1 MKYLK
6 IFKKFQTFL
15 NEQEKENCSGVE
27 NVACRC
33 VDNSQTNLSIEQVQE
48 FLKKIYGTEE
58 GTGLSISFSGK
69 FGHSGPG
76 NADGVCGKETRNF
89 IMKFQTEA
97 GICADACVGTETE
110 AAMRKK
116 DPSFFTSLP
125 SGTTSSTSTVPRR
138 PSTSLNS
145 TQSTSQDNRRDS
157 ETGEGPLSATP
168 SIIASS
174 GVTISIKAANPTP
187 GGYISAGL
195 GKNHH
200 GYQGKFV
207 KPKIS
212 TDDAGMINAVNFQG
226 PLNSAKGITAQ
237 SHRKNTQWGNP
248 VLLSLLIAASA
259 HVVNYVVNKKESFKT
274 SDSIE
279 LWNVSKKHGGPLYK
293 HAGHQSGLEC
303 DIGFYKKNGR
313 PDIER
318 NAVFLEFLLSQ
329 EAVESVLL
337 DKTSGPVSVSKMRA
351 WITANNLKEK
361 FPKVMNSNNNSKPQ
375 LAPASP
381 GSHDDHYH
389 IRCHFPDGS
398 PSMSDYTRDE
408 KLAQKSNQM
417 PGAPVSAR
425 GGPRKVKI
433 NVQKTKRYG
442 FTKRY
447 HSLRDKTIDEIIKQ
461 YGLSFSFTFG
471 VIDGDNGMPQILEH
485 HNQES
490 PFTGASMPKTMAA
503 LAHLITYSPKN
514 PENKNNKNYSPD
526 SQINDCEVK
535 ALLTYWSRESEKR
548 NIPQGEKC
556 KKFHDS
562 NYTLSAISGTDRRRK
577 KRRRKYG
584 FRNKLGV
591 LSKKQIRKV
600 SEKFGIT
607 KKSTFTF
614 GANHQTSKDMFL
626 FFAGLAR
633 MDQEKLSKIDPL
645 YTLYHGDASIGEPS
659 YKEEVKSLIAIQKM
673 RTYSR
678 KMTSSGAMSIK
689 GYKSWGKG
697 GLSNGSVN
705 FAWVVRGRDGRTYV
719 LSVYSLLKWEYPL
732 PKSASQQEKADR
744 AARIYKNNSHG
755 YDLVNA
761 VLYKLMEKT

>member
-15 NEQEKENCSGVE
+15 NEQEKENCPGVE

-69 FGHSGPG
+69 FGHSGQGKP
-76 NADGVCGKETRNF
+76 DGVCGKETRSF
-89 IMKFQTEA
+89 IMKFQTGA

-116 DPSFFTSLP
+116 DPSFFTNLP
-125 SGTTSSTSTVPRR
+125 SGTTSSTSG
-138 PSTSLNS
+138 PSTSTSTSS
-145 TQSTSQDNRRDS
+145 TQSTSQDSRRDS
-157 ETGEGPLSATP
+157 DTGNEPLSTTP

-174 GVTISIKAANPTP
+174 GVTISIKAAKPTP

-195 GKNHH
+195 GPNYH

-207 KPKIS
+207 TPKIS
-212 TDDAGMINAVNFQG
+212 KDDAGMINSVNFQG
-226 PLNSAKGITAQ
+226 PMNSAKGIIAQ
-237 SHRKNTQWGNP
+237 SHRKNRQWGNP
-248 VLLSLLIAASA
+248 ILLSLLIAAAA
-259 HVVNYVVNKKESFKT
+259 HVVNYVTNKKETFKK

-303 DIGFYKKNGR
+303 DIGFYKKNGT
-313 PDIER
+313 PDVER

-329 EAVESVLL
+329 DVVESVLL
-337 DKTSGPVSVSKMRA
+337 DFRSGPVSVAKMRA
-351 WITANNLKEK
+351 WIIKNNLEEK
-361 FPKVMNSNNNSKPQ
+361 FPKVMNSSNSSKPQ

-408 KLAQKSNQM
+408 KVAQKSNNM
-417 PGAPVSAR
+417 PGAPISAR

-442 FTKRY
+442 FTRRY
-447 HSLRDKTIDEIIKQ
+447 HSLRNKTIDEIVKQ

-485 HNQES
+485 HNQEAK
-490 PFTGASMPKTMAA
+490 FIGASMPKTMAA

-514 PENKNNKNYSPD
+514 PENKNNINYNPD

-535 ALLTYWSRESEKR
+535 AILTYWSRQSEER

-562 NYTLSAISGTDRRRK
+562 NYTLSAISGTDRRRE
-577 KRRRKYG
+577 KRRRKFG
-584 FRNKLGV
+584 FRNELGV

-607 KKSTFTF
+607 KSTFTF
-614 GANHQTSKDMFL
+614 GANYQTSKDMFL

-645 YTLYHGDASIGEPS
+645 YTLYYGDASNGEPS
-659 YKEEVKSLIAIQKM
+659 YKEEIKNLINIQKM

-678 KMTSSGAMSIK
+678 KMSSSGAMSIK

-719 LSVYSLLKWEYPL
+719 LSVYSLIKREPSLL
-732 PKSASQQEKADR
+732 KSASQQEKRDR
-744 AARIYKNNSHG
+744 AARIYSNNSHG
-755 YDLVNA
+755 YDLINA